1 MKESIKKYLV
11 LSFCLF
17 ISFALA
23 IILFFLLYKIDYI
36 KSAIGHIIRA
46 MMPFIIG
53 IVLAYILT
61 PLCNL
66 LERTFDGLFKKI
78 KNPSTRNKIISSL
91 SVFLSIIIAIILV
104 YIILMVIIPHLISSI
119 VRLIN
124 ILPASANR
132 LIDFLDHTLTSHPE
146 IRENMQEIIDEGY
159 KALQNWLNNEFIKQA
174 QAFASGL
181 STSIMGFFTALFNIF
196 VGVIVAIYILFG
208 RKKMA
213 KQAKLVCYS
222 IFKED
227 TADKIIDEVEY
238 TDEVFKGF
246 INGKLLDA
254 IIISIICYIG
264 MMIFRWFS
272 PGANL
277 MSEIL
282 VAVIVGIFNIIPFF
296 GWYIGLFL
304 SALLILIVNPVQCI
318 YFVIFDFILQQIDG
332 NIIGPKILGN
342 TTGISSFWVLFA
354 IFLFGDIWGFA
365 GMLIGVPLFAV
376 IYHLITNAVFAGLDK
391 RGQKEMEYE
400 YRDEYPDKD
409 TIKQAKIDQKEARRQ
424 ERAMKKQS
432 KEHVK

>member
-11 LSFCLF
+11 LSICLF

-53 IVLAYILT
+53 IILAYILT

-66 LERTFDGLFKKI
+66 LERTFDKLFKKI
-78 KNPSTRNKIISSL
+78 KNPSARGKIISTL
-91 SVFLSIIIAIILV
+91 SVFLSINIAVNLVDIIL
-104 YIILMVIIPHLISSI
+104 LVIISPFITSI
-119 VRLIN
+119 IRLIN
-124 ILPASANR
+124 ILPSSANR
-132 LIDFLDHTLTSHPE
+132 LIDYLDHTLTSHPE
-146 IRENMQEIIDEGY
+146 IRENMQQIIDKGY

-196 VGVIVAIYILFG
+196 VGIIVAIYILFG
-208 RKKMA
+208 RKKMV

-227 TADKIIDEVEY
+227 TAEKIIDEVEY

-254 IIISIICYIG
+254 IIISIICYVG
-264 MMIFRWFS
+264 MMIFRWFN

-318 YFVIFDFILQQIDG
+318 YFIIFDFILQQIDG

-409 TIKQAKIDQKEARRQ
+409 TIKQAKIDEKEARRQ
-424 ERAMKKQS
+424 ERAMKKQA